1 MDKDQIVN
9 LLHAL
14 RSADNAE
21 RSAAEAQYEA
31 MKAEQPVLMMH
42 AIVEVCATSTEESTT
57 TIGLILLRK
66 VFNADPSPFDAADDS
81 IRMAV
86 KARMLEVLGSCVS
99 KSQRGSA
106 AGCVS
111 ALAVKVYQ
119 RKESWS
125 ELWESVFGIISSADA
140 PCTMKTICC
149 EIITTTAAAMTE
161 YFQSHVDQI
170 ATSLHTCF
178 MTTGEGS
185 IDLKVA
191 TFNVVLKLSSLGM
204 IKELAPL
211 VPLMMGVIQE
221 CLNNEDW
228 DSAERLTSC
237 VAEGIS
243 TTPELFSSCTVPL
256 LSGLMQRPKT
266 VRKVPDF
273 STSFFELLFQYT
285 LQPEYPDNW
294 DVADLQGD
302 EQELEEDLDQVIG
315 WTGLDRLS
323 IALGGRK
330 LHTTAQNLFTQNIG
344 SSDWRHR
351 NGAVLLICYVAEGM
365 SAVLKKMLPALVA
378 SIIPSISDEVKYV
391 RANALDCIS
400 QLNTDFSPELEMQ
413 LHAQVL
419 PPVIQAL
426 RDPIP
431 HVAACAARCLDTFF
445 DAIMGDDEEEE
456 TDEKLLAIFQPYVE
470 RVCVDCVA
478 LMQSTAHNFVR
489 EAALGALSSLTST
502 CKHLLAPYANDLV
515 KVYQEVLAFPDSP
528 EVMDI
533 KCKAIECVTL
543 LACGVGKEVFAPYTH
558 DICNFLG
565 SMSAGGLRTDDP
577 RSRFVFRGWTCMVEC
592 LKEDVLPYM
601 PQVMPALLFMM
612 NADCDAVVEDADVGD
627 DGEADPEDGYER
639 CRIVIPG
646 VGEKVAK
653 FHTSMIEDKELA
665 SNIVNAM
672 LQELGMSLQ
681 PFFQDIAQGAI
692 KLLSFNLNCSVREN
706 GALVLG
712 AIMEACSSSGNKA
725 LSAELAMAAFPDLMT
740 ALEEESDA
748 DTMDTFIQVLSQ
760 CVDANPGVI
769 SLNAKTPGEVCEK
782 LVGTLTNVLKQ
793 REECEAKIAEE
804 EDEDELDQLHDENDE
819 LENSI
824 RSLCELVG
832 TLFERAGAV
841 FTPVFIETLLPVVST
856 WLTPEKDD
864 FLVGRG
870 LVILCDFVENSPDL
884 VASSLEHMVQLAIGF
899 ATTRTDPDLLQTAF
913 FLISLLAQY
922 IGQHHAATP
931 SGIKFAQDAQ
941 AVLATYFAA
950 PQATKDEKYA
960 HCTTN
965 ALSAYVALAQSF
977 PDALQ
982 AVLVPMLETITAH
995 LPAKDDEI
1003 EAARIHDRV
1012 LQWIA
1017 SNNPIVA
1024 AVPGCAAAMLQ
1035 RIKSAN
1041 PDHLTAAAKQQLATM

>member
-228 DSAERLTSC
+228 DSAECLTSC

-243 TTPELFSSCTVPL
+243 TTPELFSSCTVERGARHMAIEAL
-256 LSGLMQRPKT
+256 LTYCESAPKT

-294 DVADLQGD
+294 D
-302 EQELEEDLDQVIG
+302 QELLEDLDQVIG

-400 QLNTDFSPELEMQ
+400 QLNTDFSPAGDAAPRAGAAAG
-413 LHAQVL
+413 HPG
-419 PPVIQAL
+419 PP
-426 RDPIP
+426 RP
-431 HVAACAARCLDTFF
+431 HPSRGRVRRCLDTFF

-456 TDEKLLAIFQPYVE
+456 TDELLAIFQPYVE

-533 KCKAIECVTL
+533 KCKAIEC
-543 LACGVGKEVFAPYTH
+543 EVFAPYTH

-760 CVDANPGVI
+760 C
-769 SLNAKTPGEVCEK
+769 TPGEVCEK

-824 RSLCELVG
+824 RSC
-832 TLFERAGAV
+832 RAGAV

-950 PQATKDEKYA
+950 PRPPRTRVRPLHDQRSERLRRARSKLPRRPSGCSRA
-960 HCTTN
+960 H
-965 ALSAYVALAQSF
+965 ARDHHR
-977 PDALQ
+977 P
-982 AVLVPMLETITAH
+982 P
-995 LPAKDDEI
+995 PAKDDEI

-1012 LQWIA
+1012 LQ